1 MFFAVY
7 YSKKLQLYNRPR
19 GMPPKRPPWQK
30 HHTPNPENIEISTS
44 KWACKTTYI
53 PPTPAR
59 ISTKNRPHCQSE
71 RCPDCFSLS
80 TGNSVL
86 LGIATTKLC
95 SKKNIL
101 HAIKLQRAYTTNFD
115 YTTLYIL
122 RGTGEE
128 IRNSVDYRGKDRP
141 PDGEQQHVSQRR
153 ECREMF
159 TTSSPTTN
167 HVRM

>member
-30 HHTPNPENIEISTS
+30 HHIPNPRNIEIPTA
-44 KWACKTTYI
+44 KWACKTTYLPHRPGF
-53 PPTPAR
+53 PP
-59 ISTKNRPHCQSE
+59 NRPHCQSE
-71 RCPDCFSLS
+71 RCPDCFRSRLATASCWVLPLLNFVRKKMFS
-80 TGNSVL
+80 TQSNYSVP
-86 LGIATTKLC
+86 
-95 SKKNIL
+95 IL
-101 HAIKLQRAYTTNFD
+101 QTWINYTF
-115 YTTLYIL
+115 Y
-122 RGTGEE
+122 GTGEE

-153 ECREMF
+153 ECRKMF